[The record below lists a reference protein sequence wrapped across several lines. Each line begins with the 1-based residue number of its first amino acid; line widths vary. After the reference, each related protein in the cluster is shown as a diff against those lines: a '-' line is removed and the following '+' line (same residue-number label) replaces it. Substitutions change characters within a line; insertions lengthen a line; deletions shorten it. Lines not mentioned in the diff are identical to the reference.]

1 MEVNLILQLITQL
14 LPLLKPKTELEKI
27 KEEIRKLEEK
37 HEQDKSNFLQAL
49 KDGDVE
55 KLNILISELLG

>member
-27 KEEIRKLEEK
+27 KEEIRKLEEE
-37 HEQDKSNFLQAL
+37 HDKKKQ
-49 KDGDVE
+49 
-55 KLNILISELLG
+55 ELLAALASGNVDLLNQLLAEILF